1 MLDDITTKLSININ
15 QTNAQDE
22 LIFLQSQI
30 KNQIEQL
37 LDLQQQLN
45 KRSLELYLKK

>member
-15 QTNAQDE
+15 QTNTQDE